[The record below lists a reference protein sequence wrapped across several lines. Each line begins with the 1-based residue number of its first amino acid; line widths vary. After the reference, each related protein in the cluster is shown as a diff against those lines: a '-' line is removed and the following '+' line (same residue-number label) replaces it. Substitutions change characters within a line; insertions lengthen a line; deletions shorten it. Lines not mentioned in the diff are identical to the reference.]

1 MKMTTGFDIAF
12 LGHYTKDTIVSS
24 SGKRVVDGGAFNYG
38 SHVAA
43 RMGLKVAAITRLAKE
58 DSHVVRALEQL
69 GIRVFAHFAPAS
81 TCLRLEY
88 PTSNVDERTIY
99 VLSSADPFSPAEV
112 QDIQAQAFVVGAS
125 VRGEVSLE
133 IIRNLARKDSLLAI
147 DVQGFIRVVRNKKM
161 IPAPWSE
168 KREVLA
174 CVDVLK
180 SDAVE
185 AKLLTGEDDIR
196 KSARMLA
203 ALGPREIMITHRN
216 GVLVYVSG
224 KFYEA
229 GFFPEK
235 LIGRSGRGDT
245 CIAAYVSRRLTAS
258 PEEATIWAAAVAS
271 LKMEAEGP
279 FRRDIHAVETLI
291 QNRYRT

>member
-43 RMGLKVAAITRLAKE
+43 IMGLKVAAITRLAKE
-58 DSHVVRALEQL
+58 DSHVVRALEKL
-69 GIRVFAHFAPAS
+69 GIRVFAHFAPVS

-99 VLSSADPFSPAEV
+99 VLSSAGPFSPAEV
-112 QDIQAQAFVVGAS
+112 QEVQARAFVVGAS

-133 IIRNLARKDSLLAI
+133 IVKNLAGKDSLLAM
-147 DVQGFIRVVRNKKM
+147 DVQGFIRVVRNKKL
-161 IPAPWSE
+161 IHASWPE

-196 KSARMLA
+196 KS
-203 ALGPREIMITHRN
+203 
-216 GVLVYVSG
+216 
-224 KFYEA
+224 
-229 GFFPEK
+229 FPV
-235 LIGRSGRGDT
+235 G
-245 CIAAYVSRRLTAS
+245 
-258 PEEATIWAAAVAS
+258 
-271 LKMEAEGP
+271 
-279 FRRDIHAVETLI
+279 H
-291 QNRYRT
+291 Q